1 MDFRMKNII
10 QYINKFNSRL
20 NSRERAILIFGAI
33 GAIVI
38 IAYGAVIGPLTD
50 RYTTLLRMTTQKE
63 EQYRNMLRL
72 KEEYTVLKKEYTEL
86 EKGASRTKEGF
97 TPLTF
102 MENVSTQARIRD
114 KVVSMKPRVI
124 PIGEN
129 FRESSIEVKIE
140 RVVLEQITTYLHLI
154 ESSVYPLKVRTMHLK
169 SRYDDPGLMDASVIV
184 SFYEKVK

>member
-1 MDFRMKNII
+1 MKNII

-140 RVVLEQITTYLHLI
+140 RVVLEQLTTYLYLI
-154 ESSVYPLKVRTMHLK
+154 ESSVYPLKIRTMHLK

>member
-1 MDFRMKNII
+1 MKNII

-50 RYTTLLRMTTQKE
+50 RYTTLIRMTTQKE

-114 KVVSMKPRVI
+114 KVVSMKPRVSSRI
-124 PIGEN
+124 IHRYPACLRQRNEN
-129 FRESSIEVKIE
+129 ECKEGKGKGRPQY
-140 RVVLEQITTYLHLI
+140 QITVCNNLNHLR
-154 ESSVYPLKVRTMHLK
+154 KR
-169 SRYDDPGLMDASVIV
+169 R
-184 SFYEKVK
+184 

>member
-1 MDFRMKNII
+1 MKNII

-33 GAIVI
+33 GAMAI
-38 IAYGAVIGPLTD
+38 IAYGAVIGPLSD
-50 RYTTLLRMTTQKE
+50 RYSTLLRMTAQKE
-63 EQYRNMLRL
+63 EQYKNMLQL

-114 KVVSMKPRVI
+114 KGVSMKPRVI

-140 RVVLEQITTYLHLI
+140 RVVLEQLKTYLHLI
-154 ESSVYPLKVRTMHLK
+154 KSSVYQLKIRTMHLK
-169 SRYDDPGLMDASVIV
+169 SRYDDQGLMDASVIV

>member
-1 MDFRMKNII
+1 MNNII
-10 QYINKFNSRL
+10 QYINKLNSRL
-20 NSRERAILIFGAI
+20 NSRERAILIFGVI
-33 GAIVI
+33 GAIAI
-38 IAYGAVIGPLTD
+38 IVYGAVIGPLSD
-50 RYTTLLRMTTQKE
+50 RYTTLLRMTAQKE
-63 EQYRNMLRL
+63 DQYKNMLQW

-97 TPLTF
+97 SPLTF
-102 MENVSTQARIRD
+102 MESVSTQAKIRD

-140 RVVLEQITTYLHLI
+140 KVVLEQITTYLHLI
-154 ESSVYPLKVRTMHLK
+154 ESSVYPLKIRTMHLK
-169 SRYDDPGLMDASVIV
+169 SRFDDPGLLDASVVV

>member
-1 MDFRMKNII
+1 MNNII
-10 QYINKFNSRL
+10 QYINKL
-20 NSRERAILIFGAI
+20 NARMNARERAIIIFGVI
-33 GAIVI
+33 GAFAI
-38 IAYGAVIGPLTD
+38 ITYGVVIGPLSD
-50 RYTTLLRMTTQKE
+50 RYSTLQRMTTQKE
-63 EQYRNMLRL
+63 EQYKNMLKL

-140 RVVLEQITTYLHLI
+140 KVVLEQITTYLHLI
-154 ESSVYPLKVRTMHLK
+154 ESSVYPLKIRTMHLK
-169 SRYDDPGLMDASVIV
+169 SRYDDPGMMDASVTV

>member
-1 MDFRMKNII
+1 MKKIF
-10 QYINKFNSRL
+10 QYITKFYERL
-20 NSRERAILIFGAI
+20 NTRERAILIFGAI
-33 GAIVI
+33 VAIAI
-38 IAYGAVIGPLTD
+38 IAYGTVIGPLSD

-63 EQYRNMLRL
+63 EQYKNMLQL

-114 KVVSMKPRVI
+114 RVVSMKPRVM
-124 PIGEN
+124 PIGDN

-140 RVVLEQITTYLHLI
+140 KVVLEQITSYLHLI
-154 ESSVYPLKVRTMHLK
+154 ESSVYPLKIRTMHLK
-169 SRYDDPGLMDASVIV
+169 SRYDDPGMMDASITV
-184 SFYEKVK
+184 SFFEKVK

>member
-1 MDFRMKNII
+1 MKNIVR
-10 QYINKFNSRL
+10 YINKLNSRL
-20 NSRERAILIFGAI
+20 NPRERAILIFGAI
-33 GAIVI
+33 GVIAI

-50 RYTTLLRMTTQKE
+50 RYTTLLRMTKQKD
-63 EQYRNMLRL
+63 EQYRNLLQL

-97 TPLTF
+97 SPLTF

-140 RVVLEQITTYLHLI
+140 KVVLEQLTTYLHYI
-154 ESSVYPLKVRTMHLK
+154 ESSVYPLKVKTLHMK
-169 SRYDDPGLMDASVIV
+169 SRFDDPGLMDASVVV